1 MGMLFEEVV
10 DCIQEDKTDATT
22 MLKRSDEFVK
32 KAGMIMRPCA
42 IFTCM
47 FGFFLLFSP
56 LVAVL
61 QWIPLIGMLLGMVVQ
76 VVAAIVGFVVGGTV
90 ACLVLALAWLRFR
103 PCIGACLLLGV
114 GLGIAAIFVIPKF
127 V

>member
-1 MGMLFEEVV
+1 
-10 DCIQEDKTDATT
+10 
-22 MLKRSDEFVK
+22 
-32 KAGMIMRPCA
+32 MIMRPLA

-61 QWIPLIGMLLGMVVQ
+61 SWIPLIGALLGMIVQ

-103 PCIGACLLLGV
+103 PCIGACLLVGV
-114 GLGIAAIFVIPKF
+114 GLGIAAIFVIPNF
-127 V
+127 I